1 MSRPRTTFAAVARS
15 WSLMI
20 LIACVVSGCM
30 GYRVGPLHQS
40 NYRSVAVPMFQNK
53 TLMPQL
59 EAQVTNAVIKRF
71 QSDGMLEVRAMEQA
85 DIVVTGLIVDYERV
99 ALRSLKLDTGTT
111 REYRVRI
118 TAEISVRESSTGKL
132 VIEKQ
137 KYTGSAET
145 FIGEDQQSAEFQVLP
160 LVADDLARQIV
171 HALTES
177 W

>member
-1 MSRPRTTFAAVARS
+1 MSHPRATMFSSR
-15 WSLMI
+15 WSL
-20 LIACVVSGCM
+20 LIATALFASGCL
-30 GYRVGPLHQS
+30 GYRVGPVHKS
-40 NYRSVAVPMFQNK
+40 NYRSVAVPMFQNE

-71 QSDGMLEVRAMEQA
+71 QSDGMLEIRATDHA
-85 DIVVTGLIVDYERV
+85 DVVVTGSIVNYERV

-118 TAEISVRESSTGKL
+118 TAEISAKESGSGKP

-137 KYTGSAET
+137 KFVGTAET
-145 FIGEDQQSAEFQVLP
+145 FIGEDQQSAEFQALP

-171 HALTES
+171 HALTEA